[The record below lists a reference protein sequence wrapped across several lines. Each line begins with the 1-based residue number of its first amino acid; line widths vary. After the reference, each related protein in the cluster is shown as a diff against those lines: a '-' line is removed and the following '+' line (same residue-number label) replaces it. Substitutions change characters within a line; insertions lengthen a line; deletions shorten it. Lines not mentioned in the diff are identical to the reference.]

1 MEKTL
6 RRQYGLDQPIYVQY
20 SKWAWKM
27 VRYGDFGQSMEFF
40 EPVRDIV
47 LDRLLMTVI
56 LAGSTAV
63 FAWGLSIPIGIYS
76 AVRQHS
82 VEDYTV
88 TFVGFMGLA
97 VPDFL
102 LALWL
107 LWITFT
113 YFPGISIGGPFSPE
127 YLEAPWSFG
136 RLVDLLSHLWI
147 AMFVVGTAARHH
159 SSGA

>member
-1 MEKTL
+1 
-6 RRQYGLDQPIYVQY
+6 
-20 SKWAWKM
+20 
-27 VRYGDFGQSMEFF
+27 
-40 EPVRDIV
+40 
-47 LDRLLMTVI
+47 MTVI